1 VDILSKRETIYRTF
15 FKNKSNI
22 INIPKSLTVSL
33 NNSIINE
40 VKESYLFIDPTTYSS
55 EVTREFLY
63 QNTSFLQY
71 TFIKDFLQLF
81 NKLTVNSN
89 INFN

>member
-1 VDILSKRETIYRTF
+1 MIYRTF
-15 FKNKSNI
+15 FKNNSNI

-33 NNSIINE
+33 NNSILND

-55 EVTREFLY
+55 EITREFLY

-89 INFN
+89 INFS